1 MMISSHLA
9 ELSWAELSCIH
20 YCYLFLSLMTSLIS
34 SRTQSKKKKTA
45 SGTKMIQS
53 RVLIKKKHLLHQ
65 PTRVPLKASPA
76 QEADVGWRRCMTNWC
91 CLLERPAWPRPNA
104 TTRRDRQTER
114 ETENRWG
121 HQVRAVT
128 YPNLWILDSH
138 WPVHPFW
145 PEHQSSL
152 WLQMSH
158 LEIKE
163 KQEQKGYYVKRYSQ
177 RWRKC
182 SDPFTWEKAAVFH
195 SYIGCFWMF
204 FLLVLKLELILS
216 LL

>member
-1 MMISSHLA
+1 
-9 ELSWAELSCIH
+9 
-20 YCYLFLSLMTSLIS
+20 
-34 SRTQSKKKKTA
+34 
-45 SGTKMIQS
+45 MIQS

-163 KQEQKGYYVKRYSQ
+163 KQEQKRLSRETLQSAVEEVLRSIYL
-177 RWRKC
+177 RK
-182 SDPFTWEKAAVFH
+182 SSSF
-195 SYIGCFWMF
+195 
-204 FLLVLKLELILS
+204 S
-216 LL
+216 LLYRMFLDVFSAGVEAWTHFVTTLNSGSG

>member
-1 MMISSHLA
+1 
-9 ELSWAELSCIH
+9 
-20 YCYLFLSLMTSLIS
+20 
-34 SRTQSKKKKTA
+34 
-45 SGTKMIQS
+45 
-53 RVLIKKKHLLHQ
+53 
-65 PTRVPLKASPA
+65 
-76 QEADVGWRRCMTNWC
+76 MTNWC

-163 KQEQKGYYVKRYSQ
+163 KQEQKRLLRETLQS
-177 RWRKC
+177 
-182 SDPFTWEKAAVFH
+182 AVEEVLRSIYLRESSSFSLLH
-195 SYIGCFWMF
+195 RMFLDVFSAGVEAWTHFVTTLNTHATF
-204 FLLVLKLELILS
+204 FLERSSKKPCPAESEAPAAPQQQIQTWWLTLTRRQLVECTS
-216 LL
+216 